1 MTKRYP
7 APNGKQHP
15 YIQNFTLIELLVI
28 MTHLCGNFV
37 RYILKTDN
45 IKRNFLSP
53 ARGQVKQ
60 YCFTLIE
67 LLVVIA
73 IIAILAGMLLPALSQ
88 SKKMGAKARCMSNMK
103 QQGVGFNMYSVDYK
117 GMWPAPKN
125 QTATG
130 ATASGYYLLKNG
142 GYVKELTFLDC
153 PGDVT
158 RIGGTH
164 IQKWNATIYNGN
176 RSYSIEE
183 RLGHYGSDYQKW
195 YRAFIPEKHKNLS
208 SLLTVYED
216 DYAYQ
221 GYAYSSSFSSWGNSL
236 HQNGITRVATM
247 MQRHKAVNLLMADGH
262 VRAIKMSPTDALY
275 NSKRWGDGKAGGLKL
290 IAREFR

>member
-1 MTKRYP
+1 
-7 APNGKQHP
+7 
-15 YIQNFTLIELLVI
+15 
-28 MTHLCGNFV
+28 
-37 RYILKTDN
+37 
-45 IKRNFLSP
+45 
-53 ARGQVKQ
+53 
-60 YCFTLIE
+60 
-67 LLVVIA
+67 
-73 IIAILAGMLLPALSQ
+73 
-88 SKKMGAKARCMSNMK
+88 
-103 QQGVGFNMYSVDYK
+103 MYSVDYK

-125 QTATG
+125 QTGTG

-158 RIGGTH
+158 RIAGTH
-164 IQKWNATIYNGN
+164 YQAWNGETIYNGN

-183 RLGHYGSDYQKW
+183 RLGHYGSDYGKW
-195 YRAFIPEKHKNLS
+195 HRAFIPEKHKNLS

-275 NSKRWGDGKAGGLKL
+275 NSKRWGDGKAGGIKL
-290 IAREFR
+290 LAREFR

>member
-1 MTKRYP
+1 M
-7 APNGKQHP
+7 
-15 YIQNFTLIELLVI
+15 
-28 MTHLCGNFV
+28 
-37 RYILKTDN
+37 
-45 IKRNFLSP
+45 
-53 ARGQVKQ
+53 
-60 YCFTLIE
+60 
-67 LLVVIA
+67 
-73 IIAILAGMLLPALSQ
+73 IAILAGMLLPALSQ

-103 QQGVGFNMYSVDYK
+103 QQGIGFNMYSVDYK

-125 QTATG
+125 QTGTG

-158 RIGGTH
+158 RIAGTH
-164 IQKWNATIYNGN
+164 YQAWNGETIYNGN

-183 RLGHYGSDYQKW
+183 RLGHYGSDYGKW
-195 YRAFIPEKHKNLS
+195 HRAFIPEKHKNLS

-275 NSKRWGDGKAGGLKL
+275 NSKRWGDGKAGGIKL
-290 IAREFR
+290 LAREFR